1 MRVPLIRTLD
11 ANENASGYKLFPST
25 DGLAKIK
32 MEEDDGTEIKEFS
45 VDRVEC
51 RSFGAKSEID
61 FCMDGVGTKSW
72 TVSVIPKPEK

>member
-32 MEEDDGTEIKEFS
+32 MEEDDEQKLKSFRLTE
-45 VDRVEC
+45 
-51 RSFGAKSEID
+51 
-61 FCMDGVGTKSW
+61 
-72 TVSVIPKPEK
+72 